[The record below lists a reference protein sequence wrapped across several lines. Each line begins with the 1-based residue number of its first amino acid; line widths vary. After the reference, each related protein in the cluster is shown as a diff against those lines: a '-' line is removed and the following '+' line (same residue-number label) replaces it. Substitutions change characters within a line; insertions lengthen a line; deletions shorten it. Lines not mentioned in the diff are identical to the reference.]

1 METKLKQVINK
12 QDRKLINHEYMTL
25 VFYEKYLQEMN
36 NIKEAMKES
45 DKSNLKEFEV
55 VLLKAFTELY
65 KKLYYFNYNVDII
78 NLILKYLL
86 SSNTKIQEIIQNFIG
101 FILKTDNHSFY
112 KSKLVVLEK
121 IGFFLKKSALF
132 DQISE
137 GVWECFTD
145 TYFDYADDVDNKV
158 DRVKK

>member
-1 METKLKQVINK
+1 
-12 QDRKLINHEYMTL
+12 
-25 VFYEKYLQEMN
+25 MN
-36 NIKEAMKES
+36 NIKESMKEH
-45 DKSNLKEFEV
+45 DKSNLREFEV

-86 SSNTKIQEIIQNFIG
+86 SSNKRILEILHSFIG
-101 FILKTDNHSFY
+101 FILRTDNHSFY

-132 DQISE
+132 D
-137 GVWECFTD
+137 
-145 TYFDYADDVDNKV
+145 
-158 DRVKK
+158 